1 MTVEQ
6 FKSWFDGFTDAL
18 QLDLVSGFD
27 SSDLE
32 DVFDKV
38 REKLAEIEVP
48 NAAPNQFPL
57 RDVSPLTPNQVP
69 LTQDPSPRY
78 PNSPSVPGYI
88 PKIYFTDGKGVTTEI
103 DRLSPTWIPSYT
115 GTLSSNDSITESP
128 EKAFDPNRVVPRRG

>member
-48 NAAPNQFPL
+48 NAAPNQF
-57 RDVSPLTPNQVP
+57 P